1 LQNDKFKSQ
10 IKNQIQ
16 EKKFNK
22 MIGEIEM
29 KNEGRVLFDF
39 KFYRNEII
47 YQSIKRNFD
56 HEYD

>member
-1 LQNDKFKSQ
+1 
-10 IKNQIQ
+10 
-16 EKKFNK
+16 

-29 KNEGRVLFDF
+29 KNEDTVLFDF